1 VSPHDEQQDER
12 FAVPVAEPISGDYR
26 PIVVRRV
33 VVKRVVV
40 RRAFACLVVGAAVLA
55 GCGTD
60 DDGDQTTTE
69 TTPAPE
75 PQTELTV
82 ELDSGDGAAADEW
95 TLTCDPAGGT
105 HPDTEA
111 ACATLAELDPE
122 VFEPVPADAA
132 CTMIHGGPQT
142 ATVTGQWNGE
152 PVEAQFSRE
161 NGCEIDRWDQAAPVL
176 GSEGGVSAP
185 SS

>member
-1 VSPHDEQQDER
+1 
-12 FAVPVAEPISGDYR
+12 
-26 PIVVRRV
+26 
-33 VVKRVVV
+33 VK
-40 RRAFACLVVGAAVLA
+40 RAFACLVVGVAVLA

-82 ELDSGDGAAADEW
+82 ALDPGEGAAAEEW

-105 HPDTEA
+105 HPDPDA
-111 ACATLAELDPE
+111 ACATLGELDPE
-122 VFEPVPADAA
+122 VFEPVPDNAP

-152 PVEAQFSRE
+152 AVEAEFSRA

-176 GSEGGVSAP
+176 GAEGTAAVPAS
-185 SS
+185 